1 MKNKGVFMIFF
12 ILIFSLQPQGEMK
25 MNLEVIG
32 DIGANTKTELVKLE
46 NVKASEIEPFVS
58 SRLTKFGS
66 CQVNDPMN
74 MLIITDYE
82 SKLKDIIAF
91 VKKIDRM
98 GTKEFLKLKTLSI
111 PVNYILPSTILGALK
126 SRLSPE
132 GKIDAND
139 ELGIIIVTD
148 VESKI
153 QDVMQ
158 VVLMLDTP
166 PRQVL
171 LKGKIIEITKENA
184 LNLGINEFD
193 IIKYINVYGEGSMY
207 KTPSEE
213 PSYTANVNFN
223 IGLAISQ
230 IEQIEMKTGKNYS
243 KEFSIIVMNNNPGK
257 IPIGDDKYIVL
268 TPHIGYKGYINFK
281 IEIQQRIKE
290 TLNFYLEKTDYYK
303 VFNEFET
310 NVSLYN
316 NDTLI
321 ISGVKTIGKEKVER
335 GIPVIKNIPILGYLF
350 KRETTIDMEKTLI
363 ILIYPEILPIG
374 K

>member
-1 MKNKGVFMIFF
+1 MIFF
-12 ILIFSLQPQGEMK
+12 FLILSFQPQGEMK

-58 SRLTKFGS
+58 SRLTKYGS

-82 SKLKDIIAF
+82 PKLKDIIDF
-91 VKKIDRM
+91 VKKIDKM

-158 VVLMLDTP
+158 VILMLDTP
-166 PRQVL
+166 PRQVF
-171 LKGKIIEITKENA
+171 LKGKIIEITKEKA
-184 LNLGINEFD
+184 MNLGINEFD
-193 IIKYINVYGEGSMY
+193 LIKGINVFAEGSIS
-207 KTPSEE
+207 KSSSEE
-213 PSYTANVNFN
+213 PSYTINGNAYIVFS
-223 IGLAISQ
+223 ISQ
-230 IEQIEMKTGKNYS
+230 LEQMEAKIGKDYS
-243 KEFSIIVMNNNPGK
+243 KEFSIIVLNNNPGK

-281 IEIQQRIKE
+281 IEIQRKIKE
-290 TLNFYLEKTDYYK
+290 TLNFYLEKNDYYRF
-303 VFNEFET
+303 FNEFET

-350 KRETTIDMEKTLI
+350 KREAIIDTENTLI
-363 ILIYPEILPIG
+363 IVIYPEILPLG